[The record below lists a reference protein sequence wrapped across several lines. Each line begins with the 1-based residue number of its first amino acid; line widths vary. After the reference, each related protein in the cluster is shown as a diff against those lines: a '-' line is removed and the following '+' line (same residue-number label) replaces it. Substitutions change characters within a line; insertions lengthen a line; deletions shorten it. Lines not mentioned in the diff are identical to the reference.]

1 MRTQG
6 IQAARTVAKSL
17 FISPFRTV
25 MPERQDKY
33 NILLTSCFH
42 ANNPINYQNCKDR
55 TSHPSFEILPTMYS
69 YEHLQN
75 DDDIRLIELAPAR
88 LASPGGKLDISIL
101 TFAHRDAPDYEAL
114 SYVWGDPSNPVTI
127 SANGQDMQIG
137 RNLYDALMHI
147 QHDQQPRTLWV
158 DAICINQ
165 RDNAEKSKQV
175 LRMRDIYTS
184 AVKTL
189 MWLGKQNALPS
200 SVLDNIQDAIQTK
213 LWIPI
218 MDWTPPRPLGP
229 WIPIPGPP
237 RIMFDDTIL
246 DSLGTLWD
254 QEYFSR
260 SWITQEIAVSS
271 QLILIC
277 GSLQFDFNEIID
289 ILKIVCRYST
299 IELRNQKMV
308 TDIIE
313 IRQGIQEP
321 MDGTQ
326 GTSEPSEG
334 SKSDSYVDDEE
345 YLSILH
351 LLELLSRRRYQSAT
365 DPRDKVYAFLGV
377 SRDSEI
383 LNIEPNYSIS
393 VNGCKRKY
401 LNQGC
406 RTEAEASCSGIRQA

>member
-1 MRTQG
+1 
-6 IQAARTVAKSL
+6 
-17 FISPFRTV
+17 